1 MTELCS
7 KDIDRVSFFADGPK
21 ASTLY
26 RIRMIEELPDIIK
39 SVISPSCQ
47 DRDCSNPDKHF
58 YDIPIRNARDTND
71 SQISENV
78 NNTFETKLVGQ

>member
-7 KDIDRVSFFADGPK
+7 KDIKRVSFFADGPK

-26 RIRMIEELPDIIK
+26 RIRMIEELPNIIK
-39 SVISPSCQ
+39 SLVSHSCQ
-47 DRDCSNPDKHF
+47 DQDCSNPDKHF
-58 YDIPIRNARDTND
+58 YDIPIRNIRDTNG

-78 NNTFETKLVGQ
+78 NNSFETKLVRQ